1 MLLSIPLYPCVKTQ
15 LWRCNPCGVGP
26 CQVSNC
32 FGVHKATELLWSFA
46 RRLCARML
54 WVVPLGLGSMG
65 TPGPWYQDCGHVNT
79 ACEVLCEIAALDPRV
94 INRV

>member
-1 MLLSIPLYPCVKTQ
+1 
-15 LWRCNPCGVGP
+15 
-26 CQVSNC
+26 
-32 FGVHKATELLWSFA
+32 
-46 RRLCARML
+46 ML